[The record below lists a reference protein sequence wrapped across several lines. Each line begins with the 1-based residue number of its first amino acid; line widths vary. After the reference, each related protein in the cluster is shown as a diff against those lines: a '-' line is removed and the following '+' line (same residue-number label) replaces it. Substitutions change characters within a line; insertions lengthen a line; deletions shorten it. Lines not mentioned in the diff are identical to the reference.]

1 MSGKDKEVE
10 SNDSQDNL
18 NEEQETTQETTSEE
32 TVVEENAEEQ
42 EAEKTIE
49 DEYAEMKDKY
59 LRLYS
64 EFDNF
69 RKRTM
74 KEKADIINS
83 ASGNV
88 MKDVLVILDD
98 FERAIDNNEKSED
111 IDQIKEG
118 FKLIQNK
125 FLNILK
131 GKGLE
136 WMDAKGEVFDPERH
150 EAITRIPVQDDSEKG
165 KVVDVVERGYNLN
178 GKPLRYAKVVVG
190 Q

>member
-1 MSGKDKEVE
+1 MSGKEKEGE
-10 SNDSQDNL
+10 SNKSQENL
-18 NEEQETTQETTSEE
+18 NEEQETVQGTATD
-32 TVVEENAEEQ
+32 TVVEEKAEKQ
-42 EAEKTIE
+42 VEKTIE
-49 DEYAEMKDKY
+49 DEYADMKDKY

-88 MKDVLVILDD
+88 IKDVLVVLDD
-98 FERAIDNNEKSED
+98 FERAMDNNDKVDDVE
-111 IDQIKEG
+111 QIKEG
-118 FKLIQNK
+118 FKLIHTK
-125 FLNILK
+125 LLNTLK

-150 EAITRIPVQDDSEKG
+150 EAITRIPVEDDTQKG
-165 KVVDVVERGYNLN
+165 TVVDVVERGYNLN